1 MDSKFVLPNPII
13 TQDLPRVRSLVG
25 SSPCSGL
32 QEEKYEQLK
41 KEFSYLDREK
51 NNVLSFDEIHD
62 YLSEKQGE
70 RFDIVLCKDLFARM
84 DRNHDNEVTLEEFV
98 ESYIEVEELL
108 IRQIR
113 TLNKEI
119 KKTQL
124 STKTIRKS

>member
-1 MDSKFVLPNPII
+1 M
-13 TQDLPRVRSLVG
+13 
-25 SSPCSGL
+25 
-32 QEEKYEQLK
+32 
-41 KEFSYLDREK
+41 DREK

-108 IRQIR
+108 IHQIR
-113 TLNKEI
+113 TLNKVI

-124 STKTIRKS
+124 SMKTVRKS